1 MPGIKSI
8 LKEIK
13 KASKGHRIVSVGIE
27 FGSSSIKIVELIED
41 RGVISLGNYGEI
53 SLGPFAG
60 KPEGSVANLNT
71 GSLSKAL
78 DQLLLNVPID
88 DPEAISV
95 AIPLSAT
102 LVVPFEVKLSD
113 DADLEK
119 IVLAEVKKHI
129 PVPLD
134 QVYVDWQEVSQEK
147 NQDQNKKQNSED
159 LQTTPEGD
167 GKKSEEVEVVNAE
180 KSAGQTKQILAFV
193 INKDI
198 IETYQNVLS
207 DNNLSIEYF
216 ELEIYSVL
224 RSAIPKNVQNALVV
238 DIGAKYAKFYSIK
251 NGVVEDAE
259 KKLRGGINFIQT
271 TERTLQIDNHK
282 AETMKRNLDLSLIAE
297 NTLGDNLTSEIE
309 KIINSIENFRK
320 NSDLAESDP
329 LYLAGGGSL
338 LYGLPELLAKR
349 LNMQVI
355 ICQPFINVS
364 APEYLN
370 KLLVE
375 TGPEYAVAAGLALK
389 HVMVV

>member
-60 KPEGSVANLNT
+60 KSEGSVANLNT

-88 DPEAISV
+88 EPEAISV

-134 QVYVDWQEVSQEK
+134 QVYVDW
-147 NQDQNKKQNSED
+147 
-159 LQTTPEGD
+159 
-167 GKKSEEVEVVNAE
+167 
-180 KSAGQTKQILAFV
+180 
-193 INKDI
+193 
-198 IETYQNVLS
+198 
-207 DNNLSIEYF
+207 
-216 ELEIYSVL
+216 
-224 RSAIPKNVQNALVV
+224 
-238 DIGAKYAKFYSIK
+238 
-251 NGVVEDAE
+251 
-259 KKLRGGINFIQT
+259 
-271 TERTLQIDNHK
+271 
-282 AETMKRNLDLSLIAE
+282 
-297 NTLGDNLTSEIE
+297 
-309 KIINSIENFRK
+309 
-320 NSDLAESDP
+320 
-329 LYLAGGGSL
+329 
-338 LYGLPELLAKR
+338 
-349 LNMQVI
+349 
-355 ICQPFINVS
+355 
-364 APEYLN
+364 
-370 KLLVE
+370 
-375 TGPEYAVAAGLALK
+375 
-389 HVMVV
+389 